1 MRRPLRCTK
10 GCTEESVT
18 MKSVS
23 DMPILEAVPLA
34 TDRDGVIRVSGTRV
48 PLETVIGAFL
58 DGSTPEEIV
67 LSYTTLSLADVYQV
81 VAYYLRNKEKV
92 DNYLERVRV
101 QEEQART
108 LMEAR
113 WNQVGIRERLLA
125 RQRQKQRR

>member
-1 MRRPLRCTK
+1 
-10 GCTEESVT
+10 
-18 MKSVS
+18 MKSAS

-34 TDRDGVIRVSGTRV
+34 TDRDGVIRASGTRV

>member
-1 MRRPLRCTK
+1 
-10 GCTEESVT
+10 
-18 MKSVS
+18 MKSMS
-23 DMPILEAVPLA
+23 DTPILEAVPLA
-34 TDRDGVIRVSGTRV
+34 ADRDGVIRISGTRV

-92 DNYLERVRV
+92 DDYLERVRV

>member
-1 MRRPLRCTK
+1 
-10 GCTEESVT
+10 
-18 MKSVS
+18 MKSMS
-23 DMPILEAVPLA
+23 ETPLLEAVPLA

-58 DGSTPEEIV
+58 DGATPEEIV
-67 LSYTTLSLADVYQV
+67 LGYTTLSLADVYQV

-92 DNYLERVRV
+92 DDYLERVRV
-101 QEEQART
+101 QEEEARALT
-108 LMEAR
+108 EAR